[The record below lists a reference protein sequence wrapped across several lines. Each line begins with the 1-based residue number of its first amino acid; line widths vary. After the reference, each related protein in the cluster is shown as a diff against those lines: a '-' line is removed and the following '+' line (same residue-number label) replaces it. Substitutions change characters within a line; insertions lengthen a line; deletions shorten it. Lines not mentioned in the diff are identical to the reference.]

1 MNLNTQVVEPSNK
14 MLWAGRVVSALPA
27 LGLLFS
33 AITKLMK
40 PPAVLQGF
48 THFGY
53 PQSLIVVVALLEL
66 GSTIVYLIRRLSV
79 LGAILMTGYLGG
91 ATATNVRVGDPSFI
105 VTVTLGVL
113 VWLGLYLRDERLRV
127 LIPLRTPRT

>member
-1 MNLNTQVVEPSNK
+1 MNLSTQVVNRSNK
-14 MLWAGRVVSALPA
+14 MVWAGRVVSALPA

-33 AITKLMK
+33 AIMKLMK

-53 PQSLIVVVALLEL
+53 PQSLIVVIALLEL
-66 GSTIVYLIRRLSV
+66 GSTIVYLIPRLSV

-91 ATATNVRVGDPSFI
+91 ATATNVRVGDSSFI
-105 VTVTLGVL
+105 VTVILGVL

-127 LIPLRTPRT
+127 LIPLRTPRP